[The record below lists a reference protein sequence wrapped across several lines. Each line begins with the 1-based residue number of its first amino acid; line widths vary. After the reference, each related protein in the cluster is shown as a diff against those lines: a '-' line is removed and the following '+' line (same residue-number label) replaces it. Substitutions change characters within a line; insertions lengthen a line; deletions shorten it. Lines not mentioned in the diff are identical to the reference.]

1 MGTIKRDFGK
11 RTQQD
16 YSLSFKMSVVRE
28 VESDSTGV
36 LAAAGKYGI
45 QGHNTILS
53 WRRKYGNFDPVNQ
66 KQSKFMQSPQQRIK
80 ELERKLRLLERQNNF
95 LSEQLI
101 DAEDKAAI
109 PYKLIDLEE
118 AEYLLPV
125 RKNSLPDQSV
135 KPAKKKGGQ
144 L

>member
-1 MGTIKRDFGK
+1 VSVLFF
-11 RTQQD
+11 
-16 YSLSFKMSVVRE
+16 SLFVFDTKFVKNRISFLQSVAFRF
-28 VESDSTGV
+28 
-36 LAAAGKYGI
+36 AGLK
-45 QGHNTILS
+45 
-53 WRRKYGNFDPVNQ
+53 
-66 KQSKFMQSPQQRIK
+66 SPQQRIK
-80 ELERKLRLLERQNNF
+80 ELEQKLRLLEHQNNF

-101 DAEDKAAI
+101 ETEDKAAI
-109 PYKLIDLEE
+109 PDKLIDLAE